1 MKPYK
6 AQFYVYAE
14 SEQEVKEL
22 EKALHDFT
30 TSQYNK
36 GVLVSASKLTDAL
49 KRFGHNPL
57 ITQFLR

>member
-14 SEQEVKEL
+14 SEQEVREL
-22 EKALHDFT
+22 EKVLHDFT
-30 TSQYNK
+30 AAQYDK
-36 GVLVSASKLTDAL
+36 GVLVSATRITEAVR
-49 KRFGHNPL
+49 RFGHNLL